1 MINRNRELSF
11 EQDMDKITLKRVF
24 NTVQITHCTCLFV
37 RYSVLQHAV
46 TVTQLND
53 KSHQYVKLLSG
64 IFVVCNSIID
74 KLLYKLLIPK
84 FF

>member
-24 NTVQITHCTCLFV
+24 NTVQITQRHCLFV

-53 KSHQYVKLLSG
+53 KPHLSVK
-64 IFVVCNSIID
+64 
-74 KLLYKLLIPK
+74 
-84 FF
+84 

>member
-53 KSHQYVKLLSG
+53 KPHLSVK
-64 IFVVCNSIID
+64 
-74 KLLYKLLIPK
+74 
-84 FF
+84 

>member
-24 NTVQITHCTCLFV
+24 NTVQITQRHCLFV

-46 TVTQLND
+46 TVNLLND
-53 KSHQYVKLLSG
+53 KPH
-64 IFVVCNSIID
+64 
-74 KLLYKLLIPK
+74 
-84 FF
+84 